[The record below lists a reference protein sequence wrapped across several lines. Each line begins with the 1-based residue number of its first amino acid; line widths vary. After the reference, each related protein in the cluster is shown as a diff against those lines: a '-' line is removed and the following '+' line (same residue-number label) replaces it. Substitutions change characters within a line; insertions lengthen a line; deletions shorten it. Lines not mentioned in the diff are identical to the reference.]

1 MTTFFYIYET
11 KKLQKYIEMAF
22 FIVKRKDKKTFWGQ
36 IYGQNIMN
44 GGNIIMAR
52 HGENIRKRAD
62 GRWEGRY
69 RIYDTEKGKQAYHS
83 VYGRTYDE
91 VKKKLSMEKLSS
103 EKLTTKKSFSQ
114 DNSRTDILN
123 TVEQSISEQNASL
136 QESLI
141 LTDIAQEWLKEV
153 KEKRKHSTYVKYKFI
168 YGAHIEKIFQ
178 NVTLSGITDAFS
190 KDAISESLSDSMQ
203 KSIYGVVNQIL
214 KYIFQKY
221 SIQVPA
227 VKRPVFETRKSQV
240 KVLAKSEQKKL
251 ISVLYT
257 ETDIYKM
264 AVLLCLFTGL
274 RLGELCALKWTDIDY
289 ENQLLV
295 VGRTVQRLYA
305 EGGATKTTLTEAAPK
320 SVFSCREIPLTA
332 ANIELLTTFANG
344 REYAFGGAK
353 PLDPRTMQYQFK
365 KILREAGL
373 SDKNFHILRH
383 TFATNCIEGGI
394 DVKSL
399 SEMLGHSDVR
409 ITLNRYVH
417 PSMDAKREHINT
429 LAKFYGQI
437 YGQTG

>member
-1 MTTFFYIYET
+1 ME
-11 KKLQKYIEMAF
+11 KAF
-22 FIVKRKDKKTFWGQ
+22 FIVKKKGKKTFCGQ

-52 HGENIRKRAD
+52 HGENIRKRTD

-69 RIYDTEKGKQAYHS
+69 RVYDDEKGKQAYHS

-91 VKKKLSMEKLSS
+91 VKEKLF
-103 EKLTTKKSFSQ
+103 LKKDSFQ
-114 DNSRTDILN
+114 NYSRTDIQY
-123 TVEQSISEQNASL
+123 TEKQDHSGQSVSEQNALEQNVSEQNTSL
-136 QESLI
+136 RQSLV
-141 LTDIAQEWLKEV
+141 LTNIAQEWLEEV
-153 KEKRKHSTYVKYKFI
+153 KEKRKHSTYVKYKLI
-168 YGAHIEKIFQ
+168 YDTHIKKIFQ
-178 NVTLSGITDAFS
+178 TITLSGVSDAFS
-190 KDAISESLSDSMQ
+190 KDAISESLSDSVQ
-203 KSIYGVVNQIL
+203 KSIYSVVNQIL

-221 SIQVPA
+221 SIQAPP
-227 VKRPVFETRKSQV
+227 VKRPAFETQKRPV

-289 ENQLLV
+289 ENQVLA

-305 EGGATKTTLTEAAPK
+305 EGCITKTALTEAAPK

-332 ANIELLTTFANG
+332 DNIKLLATFSNG
-344 REYAFGGAK
+344 KEYAFGGAK
-353 PLDPRTMQYQFK
+353 PLDPRTMQYHFK
-365 KILREAGL
+365 RILKEAGL